1 MKRIVSIILILALLM
16 TTLSACAMENRASD
30 YFNDYGTSLSKL
42 GNGKIKITFT
52 CGATSTAS
60 QLGVSNFSV
69 YRYDGSNWNLVSG
82 PNSGSYGYG
91 VSSYTF
97 SRIFNGVAGEKYYV
111 ETTFACVKGG
121 TMETKSHSSGT
132 IIAN

>member
-1 MKRIVSIILILALLM
+1 MKRIVSIILLL
-16 TTLSACAMENRASD
+16 TLLTVSLSAYAVEPRDSM
-30 YFNDYGTSLSKL
+30 YFNDYGTSLTKQ
-42 GNGKIKITFT
+42 GDGKIKITFT
-52 CGATSTAS
+52 CGSNGTAS
-60 QLGVSNFSV
+60 QLGVSSFTV
-69 YRYDGSNWNLVSG
+69 YKYNGSDWVLVSG

-132 IIAN
+132 IVAN

>member
-1 MKRIVSIILILALLM
+1 MKRIVSVILALALLM
-16 TTLSACAMENRASD
+16 TTLSACAVETRDSM
-30 YFNDYGTSLSKL
+30 YFNDYGVSLSKL
-42 GNGKIKITFT
+42 GSGKIRITFT
-52 CGATSTAS
+52 CGANSTAS

-69 YRYDGSNWNLVSG
+69 YRKDSTGWTLVSG

-97 SRIFNGVAGEKYYV
+97 SRTFNGVAGEKYYV
-111 ETTFACVKGG
+111 QTTFGCSIGG
-121 TMETKSHSSGT
+121 TFETKSHSSGT

>member
-1 MKRIVSIILILALLM
+1 MKRVISILLIAMLLCGAF
-16 TTLSACAMENRASD
+16 SAYAIEPRDSM
-30 YFNDYGTSLSKL
+30 YFSDYGTSLSKL
-42 GNGKIKITFT
+42 GDGKIRITFT

-60 QLGVSNFSV
+60 QLGVSSFNV
-69 YRYDGSNWNLVSG
+69 YRYDGSNWELVSG

-111 ETTFACVKGG
+111 ETTFACAKNG
-121 TMETKSHSSGT
+121 TFETKFHSSGT
-132 IIAN
+132 IVAN